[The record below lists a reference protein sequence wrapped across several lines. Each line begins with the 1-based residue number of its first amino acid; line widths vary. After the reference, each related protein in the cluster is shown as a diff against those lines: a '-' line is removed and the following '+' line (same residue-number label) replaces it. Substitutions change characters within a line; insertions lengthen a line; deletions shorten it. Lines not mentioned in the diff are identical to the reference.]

1 MFKYV
6 PLSIWVNWT
15 VFIFIPFFTRIVYG
29 KHKDVVSYLSAWVRY
44 FMFLNVWPISASTLL

>member
-15 VFIFIPFFTRIVYG
+15 VFIFIPFFTSIVYG
-29 KHKDVVSYLSAWVRY
+29 KNKGVVTSQPAYVLSRVC
-44 FMFLNVWPISASTLL
+44 S